1 MTLTT
6 ILVLTLLLGLN
17 VLVATVLVMLRSHL
31 SRVEEILEMARRS
44 FRMTDTRATDAEVVA
59 AKVERK
65 VEEVPKKV
73 VAVLEEKAAS
83 EGGVSPSGVFPKP
96 PEQG

>member
-31 SRVEEILEMARRS
+31 SRVESILETARQS
-44 FRMTDTRATDAEVVA
+44 FLVTDSRATDAETVA
-59 AKVERK
+59 AKLEHK
-65 VEEVPKKV
+65 VEEVPRKV
-73 VAVLEEKAAS
+73 VAALEEKTAS